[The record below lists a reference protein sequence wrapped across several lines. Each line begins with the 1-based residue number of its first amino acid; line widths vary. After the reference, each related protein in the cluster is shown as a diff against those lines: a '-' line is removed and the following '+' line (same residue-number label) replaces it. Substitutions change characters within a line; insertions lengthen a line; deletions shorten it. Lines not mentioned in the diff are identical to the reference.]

1 MEHTSGTGGCVK
13 ILPVDT
19 VDTVDTVYTATG
31 VASAE
36 APTRSPT
43 ASTEER
49 RSMWSVGDAA
59 ASVGSHATHSS
70 GRVDMLRAARTS
82 YSKGDG
88 CHYF

>member
-1 MEHTSGTGGCVK
+1 MEHTSGTGGRVK
-13 ILPVDT
+13 IVPVDT
-19 VDTVDTVYTATG
+19 VDTVDTATG
-31 VASAE
+31 VASAA
-36 APTRSPT
+36 APTRSPA